1 MATEKRLKVNFT
13 NERCIET
20 KFIDSK
26 SFCTKMYAQ
35 KHTKYLYFFTSPC
48 SFSTTHLHD
57 QDPALNVLFWILF
70 LTKCS
75 SKII

>member
-26 SFCTKMYAQ
+26 SSCTKMYAQ
-35 KHTKYLYFFTSPC
+35 KHTKYLYF
-48 SFSTTHLHD
+48 LHPRVPLV
-57 QDPALNVLFWILF
+57 QSIYMI
-70 LTKCS
+70 
-75 SKII
+75 KIQH